1 MRVFAVCPCRTEL
14 ELEYATAAGK
24 TGQETKRNLNPPSSR
39 QPRSRTRES
48 ERQRAR
54 ARNAPQIQP
63 PFGPPFRAA
72 APAYRKVENPKLR
85 SEISPPPP
93 PRLSLPLYPLSS
105 LSPHPPRRLVPD
117 PDMAS
122 DSDVDEDELLQ
133 MALQEQAARD
143 LSHQRP
149 AGAGKPVVNL
159 VRPPANSSRGGG
171 GGGRGGGG
179 PAKARQPSRGGG
191 DDDDDSEVEMLSISS
206 GDEDGAPSSRDRGPP
221 PPRGGGRAGARRAA
235 SRDDGDFDDDEPR
248 SWKRVD
254 EAELA
259 RRVREMREGGAAPT
273 VDQKAAAAATRKALT
288 NVQTLPRG
296 VEVLDP
302 LGLGVIDNK
311 SLRLIT
317 DASVSSPVSREKAQG
332 LDPSMREKV
341 IYSSP
346 NFDPKVF
353 LSWVHKDTSAADLES
368 GALTLKTDLK
378 GRTQQKKQLVKENFD
393 CFVSCKTTIDDIESK
408 LRQIEEDPE
417 GAGTAHL
424 YSVTQ
429 KISGAQAEKI
439 RSVQGMLQRF
449 RTLFNLPSAIR
460 GNIRKGEYDLAVRE
474 YQKAKSIVL
483 PSHVGIL
490 KRVLEE
496 VEKVMQEF
504 RGMLYKS
511 MEDPHLDLAELEN
524 IVRLLLELEPETDPV
539 WHYLNIQNSRI
550 HGLFEKCTL
559 DHEARMEVLQN
570 KIREKILS
578 DAKWRQLQQDS
589 NKSLEV
595 DSATGDSFQDDQL
608 STNIMADEADSLR
621 AAYIRRLTAVL
632 IQHVPAFWRLALSV
646 FSGKFAKAA
655 AGNVL
660 SDSDMNTKQSVNK
673 TDDKGGEAKYT
684 NHTLDEV
691 ASMVRATVSAFD
703 TKVQN
708 TFRDFEECNILRPF
722 MGDTIKEIAKA
733 CLTLE
738 GKDSSPTAV
747 KMLRALHYEITKLYI
762 LRLCSWMRATT
773 KEISKYETWFTLT
786 TLERNKSL
794 YAISSMPL
802 EFRDIIVSAMD
813 RIDFMVLNLRS
824 ETAKSYDISQHL
836 HEIHESVRLAFLNSF
851 LDFAGYLERFGGE
864 LAQNRSNKEN
874 NHTQNGYVNGTNS
887 ETSAGMDGDLYKKL
901 LVVLSNIGYCK
912 AELSDELYTKYRHI
926 WSPVRDNDERSADMR
941 DLMTSF
947 SALEEKVLEQYTFA
961 KSNLIRNAARNYLLD
976 YGIHW
981 GAAPA
986 VKGIRD
992 AALDLLHI
1000 LVAVHAEVYSG
1011 ARPLL
1016 EKAMTILVEGLIDI
1030 FLSIF
1035 HENKTK
1041 ELRML
1046 DANGFCQLMLEL
1058 EYFETILRTYLSTEA
1073 EQALRSLQE
1082 NLLEKAC
1089 ESVTE
1094 ALENPGHHR
1103 RPTRGSEDAASDDR
1117 QSVSPDD
1124 LLALAQQCS
1133 SDLLQGELEKTRLNI
1148 ACFMEST
1155 LQSTPAPAGSKPA
1168 AYQSYK
1174 APATHQPVQVSSPSF
1189 RRQQTSTNSPAA
1201 SRRRR

>member
-1 MRVFAVCPCRTEL
+1 
-14 ELEYATAAGK
+14 
-24 TGQETKRNLNPPSSR
+24 
-39 QPRSRTRES
+39 
-48 ERQRAR
+48 
-54 ARNAPQIQP
+54 
-63 PFGPPFRAA
+63 
-72 APAYRKVENPKLR
+72 
-85 SEISPPPP
+85 
-93 PRLSLPLYPLSS
+93 
-105 LSPHPPRRLVPD
+105 
-117 PDMAS
+117 MAS

-149 AGAGKPVVNL
+149 PAANKPVVNL
-159 VRPPANSSRGGG
+159 VRPPAPNARGGNARA
-171 GGGRGGGG
+171 GRAA
-179 PAKARQPSRGGG
+179 AKARQPSRGG
-191 DDDDDSEVEMLSISS
+191 DEDDDSEVELLSISS
-206 GDEDGAPSSRDRGPP
+206 GDEDDNPRARGPP
-221 PPRGGGRAGARRAA
+221 PPRGGGGGRAGARRAA
-235 SRDDGDFDDDEPR
+235 SRDDGDFDDEEPR

-259 RRVREMREGGAAPT
+259 RRVREMREAKVAPNIQEL
-273 VDQKAAAAATRKALT
+273 DQKAAAAAAAARKVLT
-288 NVQTLPRG
+288 TVQTLPKG

-302 LGLGVIDNK
+302 LGLGVMDNK

-317 DASVSSPVSREKAQG
+317 DASVSSPISREKSQG
-332 LDPSMREKV
+332 LDPSMRDKV

-346 NFDPKVF
+346 NFDSKVF
-353 LSWVHKDTSAADLES
+353 LSWVHKDTSAADLEA

-429 KISGAQAEKI
+429 NISGVANRAFEPLFERQAQAEKI

-511 MEDPHLDLAELEN
+511 MEDPHLDLVELEN

-550 HGLFEKCTL
+550 HGLFDKCTQ
-559 DHEARMEVLQN
+559 DHESRMEVLQN
-570 KIREKILS
+570 KIREKVLS
-578 DAKWRQLQQDS
+578 DSKWRQLQQDS

-595 DSATGDSFQDDQL
+595 DSAIGDSPRADQL
-608 STNIMADEADSLR
+608 STNFMVEEADSLR
-621 AAYIRRLTAVL
+621 ATYIRRLTSVL

-655 AGNVL
+655 SGNVV
-660 SDSDMNTKQSVNK
+660 SDSDMNAKPAANK
-673 TDDKGGEAKYT
+673 NDDKGGEVKYT

-691 ASMVRATVSAFD
+691 ASMVRATISAFD
-703 TKVQN
+703 TKVQS
-708 TFRDFEECNILRPF
+708 TFRDFEECNILCPY
-722 MGDTIKEIAKA
+722 MSDTIKEIAKA
-733 CLTLE
+733 CQTLE

-747 KMLRALHYEITKLYI
+747 KMLRTLHFEMTKLYI

-773 KEISKYETWFTLT
+773 KVISKDETWVTLS
-786 TLERNKSL
+786 TLERNKSP
-794 YAISSMPL
+794 YAISCMPL
-802 EFRDIIVSAMD
+802 EFRDITISAMD
-813 RIDFMVLNLRS
+813 RIDTMILNLMS
-824 ETAKSYDISQHL
+824 ETAKSYDISQPL
-836 HEIHESVRLAFLNSF
+836 QEINESVRLAFLNSF

-864 LAQNRSNKEN
+864 LTENRPNKEN
-874 NHTQNGYVNGTNS
+874 NYVQNGYINGTR
-887 ETSAGMDGDLYKKL
+887 ETSANTDGDLHKKL

-912 AELSDELYTKYRHI
+912 AELSEELYTKYRHI
-926 WSPVRDNDERSADMR
+926 WSPVRNNDERSSDMR

-947 SALEEKVLEQYTFA
+947 SALEEKVLDQYTFA
-961 KSNLIRNAARNYLLD
+961 KSNLIRSAAQSYLLD
-976 YGIHW
+976 SGIYW
-981 GAAPA
+981 GAAPM

-992 AALDLLHI
+992 ATLDLLHI

-1016 EKAMTILVEGLIDI
+1016 EKTMKILVEGLVDI
-1030 FLSIF
+1030 FLSVF

-1041 ELRML
+1041 DIRLL

-1058 EYFETILRTYLSTEA
+1058 EYFESVLQTYFSPEA
-1073 EQALRSLQE
+1073 QQAMKSLQE

-1089 ESVTE
+1089 ESVAE
-1094 ALENPGHHR
+1094 AMENPGHQR

-1117 QSVSPDD
+1117 QPSVSPDD
-1124 LLALAQQCS
+1124 LLVLAQQYS
-1133 SDLLQGELEKTRLNI
+1133 SDLLQGELERTRLNI

-1155 LQSTPAPAGSKPA
+1155 LQSTAAPAGSKPA
-1168 AYQSYK
+1168 AYSSYQ
-1174 APATHQPVQVSSPSF
+1174 AQVPQHAPVQTSSPSF
-1189 RRQQTSTNSPAA
+1189 RRQQTGTSSPVV

>member
-1 MRVFAVCPCRTEL
+1 
-14 ELEYATAAGK
+14 
-24 TGQETKRNLNPPSSR
+24 
-39 QPRSRTRES
+39 
-48 ERQRAR
+48 
-54 ARNAPQIQP
+54 
-63 PFGPPFRAA
+63 
-72 APAYRKVENPKLR
+72 
-85 SEISPPPP
+85 
-93 PRLSLPLYPLSS
+93 
-105 LSPHPPRRLVPD
+105 
-117 PDMAS
+117 MAS

-133 MALQEQAARD
+133 RALQEQAARD

-159 VRPPANSSRGGG
+159 VRPPAPASRGAGANG
-171 GGGRGGGG
+171 RAGGGRG

-191 DDDDDSEVEMLSISS
+191 GDDDDDDSEVEMLSISS
-206 GDEDGAPSSRDRGPP
+206 GDEDVAPSRERGPP
-221 PPRGGGRAGARRAA
+221 PPRGGGRPGARRAA

-259 RRVREMREGGAAPT
+259 RRVRELREARAAPT
-273 VDQKAAAAATRKALT
+273 VDQKDAATAAQKALT
-288 NVQTLPRG
+288 SIQTLPRG

-302 LGLGVIDNK
+302 LGLGVMDNK

-332 LDPSMREKV
+332 LDPNMREKV

-429 KISGAQAEKI
+429 RISGVANRAFEPLFERQAQAEKI

-550 HGLFEKCTL
+550 HGLFEKCTI

-570 KIREKILS
+570 KIREKMLS
-578 DAKWRQLQQDS
+578 DSKWRQLQQDS

-608 STNIMADEADSLR
+608 SANIMADEADNLR

-703 TKVQN
+703 TKVQC

-733 CLTLE
+733 CHTLE

-747 KMLRALHYEITKLYI
+747 KMLRTLHFEMTKLYI

-802 EFRDIIVSAMD
+802 EFRDITISAMD
-813 RIDFMVLNLRS
+813 RIDFMILNLRN
-824 ETAKSYDISQHL
+824 ETAKSYDISQQL
-836 HEIHESVRLAFLNSF
+836 LEIQESVRLAFLNSF
-851 LDFAGYLERFGGE
+851 LDFASYLERFGGE
-864 LAQNRSNKEN
+864 LAQGRSNKEN
-874 NHTQNGYVNGTNS
+874 NHTQNGYANGIDR
-887 ETSAGMDGDLYKKL
+887 ETYASMDGDLYKKL

-926 WSPVRDNDERSADMR
+926 WSLVRDNDERSADMR

-947 SALEEKVLEQYTFA
+947 SAIEEKVLEQYTFA
-961 KSNLIRNAARNYLLD
+961 KSNLIRNAATNYLLD
-976 YGIHW
+976 SGIHW
-981 GAAPA
+981 GAAPV

-1016 EKAMTILVEGLIDI
+1016 EKAMKILVEGLIDI

-1035 HENKTK
+1035 HENKIK
-1041 ELRML
+1041 GLRLL

-1089 ESVTE
+1089 ESVAE

-1117 QSVSPDD
+1117 QSISPDD

-1168 AYQSYK
+1168 AYHSYQ
-1174 APATHQPVQVSSPSF
+1174 APAAHQPVQVSSPSF
-1189 RRQQTSTNSPAA
+1189 RRQQTSTNSPVI

>member
-1 MRVFAVCPCRTEL
+1 
-14 ELEYATAAGK
+14 
-24 TGQETKRNLNPPSSR
+24 
-39 QPRSRTRES
+39 
-48 ERQRAR
+48 
-54 ARNAPQIQP
+54 
-63 PFGPPFRAA
+63 
-72 APAYRKVENPKLR
+72 
-85 SEISPPPP
+85 
-93 PRLSLPLYPLSS
+93 
-105 LSPHPPRRLVPD
+105 
-117 PDMAS
+117 
-122 DSDVDEDELLQ
+122 

-149 AGAGKPVVNL
+149 GAANKPVVNL
-159 VRPPANSSRGGG
+159 VRPPARGANARGGG
-171 GGGRGGGG
+171 A
-179 PAKARQPSRGGG
+179 AKARQPSRGG
-191 DDDDDSEVEMLSISS
+191 DEDEDSEVELLSISS
-206 GDEDGAPSSRDRGPP
+206 GDEDGAPARERGPP

-235 SRDDGDFDDDEPR
+235 SRDDGDLDDAEPR

-259 RRVREMREGGAAPT
+259 RRVREMREARAAPSAQAI
-273 VDQKAAAAATRKALT
+273 DQTAAAARKALT
-288 NVQTLPRG
+288 SVQTLPKG

-302 LGLGVIDNK
+302 LGLGIMDNK

-317 DASVSSPVSREKAQG
+317 DSSVSSPISREKSQG
-332 LDPSMREKV
+332 LDPSMRDKV
-341 IYSSP
+341 VYSSP

-417 GAGTAHL
+417 GAGTVHL
-424 YSVTQ
+424 YSVTT
-429 KISGAQAEKI
+429 KISGVANRAFEPLFERQAQAEKI

-504 RGMLYKS
+504 RGKLYKT

-539 WHYLNIQNSRI
+539 WHYLNIQNGRI
-550 HGLFEKCTL
+550 HGLFEKCSL
-559 DHEARMEVLQN
+559 DHEARMEILQN
-570 KIREKILS
+570 KIREKVLS
-578 DAKWRQLQQDS
+578 DSKWRQLQQDS

-595 DSATGDSFQDDQL
+595 DSGDSFQDDQL
-608 STNIMADEADSLR
+608 SSNFMAEEADSLR
-621 AAYIRRLTAVL
+621 ATYIRRLNVVL
-632 IQHVPAFWRLALSV
+632 MQHVPAFWRLALSV

-660 SDSDMNTKQSVNK
+660 ADADMNAKSGTNK
-673 TDDKGGEAKYT
+673 TDDKSAEAKYT
-684 NHTLDEV
+684 NHSLDEV
-691 ASMVRATVSAFD
+691 ASMVCATVSAFD

-708 TFRDFEECNILRPF
+708 TFRDFAECNILRPY
-722 MGDTIKEIAKA
+722 MGDAIKEIAKA
-733 CLTLE
+733 CQTLE
-738 GKDSSPTAV
+738 GKDSSPSAV
-747 KMLRALHYEITKLYI
+747 QMLHALHFEMTKLYI

-773 KEISKYETWFTLT
+773 KEVSKCETWVTLS

-794 YAISSMPL
+794 YAISCLPF
-802 EFRDIIVSAMD
+802 EFRGITISAMD
-813 RIDFMVLNLRS
+813 RIESMIFNLRS
-824 ETAKSYDISQHL
+824 ETAKSFDISQQL
-836 HEIHESVRLAFLNSF
+836 QEINESVRLAFLTSF
-851 LDFAGYLERFGGE
+851 RDFAGYLGTFGGE
-864 LAQNRSNKEN
+864 LAQSRSNKEN
-874 NHTQNGYVNGTNS
+874 NHVQNGYINGTDK
-887 ETSAGMDGDLYKKL
+887 ETSSMDGDLHKKL

-912 AELSDELYTKYRHI
+912 AELSDELYNKYRHI
-926 WSPVRDNDERSADMR
+926 WSPIRDNDERSADMR
-941 DLMTSF
+941 ELMMSF
-947 SALEEKVLEQYTFA
+947 SRLEDQVLEQYTCA
-961 KSNLIRNAARNYLLD
+961 KSNLIRSAAQSYLLD
-976 YGIHW
+976 SGINW
-981 GAAPA
+981 GAAPV

-992 AALDLLHI
+992 ATLDLLHI

-1016 EKAMTILVEGLIDI
+1016 EKTMNILVEGLIDI
-1030 FLSIF
+1030 FLSLF
-1035 HENKTK
+1035 YEHKAK
-1041 ELRML
+1041 DLRLL

-1058 EYFETILRTYLSTEA
+1058 EYFETVLNTYFSTEA
-1073 EQALRSLQE
+1073 QQALKSLQE
-1082 NLLEKAC
+1082 SLLEKAC
-1089 ESVTE
+1089 ESVAE
-1094 ALENPGHHR
+1094 ALENPGHQR
-1103 RPTRGSEDAASDDR
+1103 RPTRGSEDAASDDK
-1117 QSVSPDD
+1117 QVPSVSPDD
-1124 LLALAQQCS
+1124 LLVLAQQCG

-1155 LQSTPAPAGSKPA
+1155 LQSTSAPAGSKPS
-1168 AYQSYK
+1168 AYSSYQ
-1174 APATHQPVQVSSPSF
+1174 APAPHHPVQVSSPSF
-1189 RRQQTSTNSPAA
+1189 RRQQTSTNSPIV

>member
-1 MRVFAVCPCRTEL
+1 
-14 ELEYATAAGK
+14 
-24 TGQETKRNLNPPSSR
+24 
-39 QPRSRTRES
+39 
-48 ERQRAR
+48 
-54 ARNAPQIQP
+54 
-63 PFGPPFRAA
+63 
-72 APAYRKVENPKLR
+72 
-85 SEISPPPP
+85 
-93 PRLSLPLYPLSS
+93 
-105 LSPHPPRRLVPD
+105 
-117 PDMAS
+117 MAS

-149 AGAGKPVVNL
+149 PAANKPVVNL
-159 VRPPANSSRGGG
+159 VRPPVPNARNGRAGGAA
-171 GGGRGGGG
+171 
-179 PAKARQPSRGGG
+179 AKARQPSRGG
-191 DDDDDSEVEMLSISS
+191 DEDEDSEVELLSISS
-206 GDEDGAPSSRDRGPP
+206 GDEDDNPRARGPP
-221 PPRGGGRAGARRAA
+221 PPRGGAGGGRAGARRAA

-259 RRVREMREGGAAPT
+259 RKVREMREAKVAPSIQAL
-273 VDQKAAAAATRKALT
+273 DQKAAAAAAAAARKALT
-288 NVQTLPRG
+288 SVQTLPKG

-302 LGLGVIDNK
+302 LGLGVMDNK

-317 DASVSSPVSREKAQG
+317 DASVSSPVSREKSLG
-332 LDPSMREKV
+332 LEPNMRDKV

-346 NFDPKVF
+346 SFDPKVF
-353 LSWVHKDTSAADLES
+353 LSWVHKDTSAADLEA

-429 KISGAQAEKI
+429 KISGVANRAFEPLFERQAQAEKI

-550 HGLFEKCTL
+550 HGLFEKCTQ
-559 DHEARMEVLQN
+559 DHEARMEILQN
-570 KIREKILS
+570 KIREKMLS
-578 DAKWRQLQQDS
+578 DSKWRQLQQDS
-589 NKSLEV
+589 NKSLKV
-595 DSATGDSFQDDQL
+595 DSTIGDSPQADQL
-608 STNIMADEADSLR
+608 STNFMAEEADGLR
-621 AAYIRRLTAVL
+621 ASYIRMLTSVL

-655 AGNVL
+655 SGTVV
-660 SDSDMNTKQSVNK
+660 SDADMNAKPGANK
-673 TDDKGGEAKYT
+673 SDEKGGEAKYT
-684 NHTLDEV
+684 NHTHDEV

-708 TFRDFEECNILRPF
+708 TFRDFEECNILCPY
-722 MGDTIKEIAKA
+722 MSDTIKEIAKA
-733 CLTLE
+733 CQTLE

-747 KMLRALHYEITKLYI
+747 KMLRALHFEMTKLYI

-773 KEISKYETWFTLT
+773 KEISRDETWVTLS
-786 TLERNKSL
+786 TLERNKSP
-794 YAISSMPL
+794 YAISCMPL
-802 EFRDIIVSAMD
+802 EFRDITISAMD
-813 RIDFMVLNLRS
+813 RIDTMILNLMS
-824 ETAKSYDISQHL
+824 ETAKSYDISQPL
-836 HEIHESVRLAFLNSF
+836 QEINESVRLAFLNSF

-874 NHTQNGYVNGTNS
+874 NYVQNGYINGTR
-887 ETSAGMDGDLYKKL
+887 ETSTTIDGDLHKKL

-912 AELSDELYTKYRHI
+912 AELSDELYTRYRHI
-926 WSPVRDNDERSADMR
+926 WSPVRNNDERSSDMR

-947 SALEEKVLEQYTFA
+947 SALEEKVLDQYTFA
-961 KSNLIRNAARNYLLD
+961 K
-976 YGIHW
+976 
-981 GAAPA
+981 
-986 VKGIRD
+986 GIRD
-992 AALDLLHI
+992 ATLDLLHI

-1016 EKAMTILVEGLIDI
+1016 EKTMKILVEGLVDI
-1030 FLSIF
+1030 FLSVF
-1035 HENKTK
+1035 HENKTTDIR
-1041 ELRML
+1041 LL

-1058 EYFETILRTYLSTEA
+1058 EYFETVLQTYFSPEA
-1073 EQALRSLQE
+1073 QQALKSFQE

-1089 ESVTE
+1089 ESVAE
-1094 ALENPGHHR
+1094 ALENPGHQR
-1103 RPTRGSEDAASDDR
+1103 RPTRGSEDAASDG
-1117 QSVSPDD
+1117 QASVSPDD
-1124 LLALAQQCS
+1124 LLNHVYSQKKNSALQAIAQQYS
-1133 SDLLQGELEKTRLNI
+1133 NDLLPAELERTRLNI
-1148 ACFMEST
+1148 ACFMQST
-1155 LQSTPAPAGSKPA
+1155 LQSTSVPAGSRPA
-1168 AYQSYK
+1168 AYSSYQ
-1174 APATHQPVQVSSPSF
+1174 APAPQHAPVQTSSTSF
-1189 RRQQTSTNSPAA
+1189 RRQQTGSSSPVV

>member
-1 MRVFAVCPCRTEL
+1 
-14 ELEYATAAGK
+14 
-24 TGQETKRNLNPPSSR
+24 
-39 QPRSRTRES
+39 
-48 ERQRAR
+48 
-54 ARNAPQIQP
+54 
-63 PFGPPFRAA
+63 
-72 APAYRKVENPKLR
+72 
-85 SEISPPPP
+85 
-93 PRLSLPLYPLSS
+93 
-105 LSPHPPRRLVPD
+105 
-117 PDMAS
+117 MAS

-133 MALQEQAARD
+133 IALQEQAARD

-149 AGAGKPVVNL
+149 PAANKPVVNL
-159 VRPPANSSRGGG
+159 VRPPAPNARGGNARAG
-171 GGGRGGGG
+171 GAA
-179 PAKARQPSRGGG
+179 AKARQPSRGG
-191 DDDDDSEVEMLSISS
+191 DEDDDSEVELLSISS
-206 GDEDGAPSSRDRGPP
+206 GDEDDNPRARGPP
-221 PPRGGGRAGARRAA
+221 PPRGGGGGRAGARRAA
-235 SRDDGDFDDDEPR
+235 SRDDGDFDDEEPR

-259 RRVREMREGGAAPT
+259 RRVREMREAKVAPNIQEL
-273 VDQKAAAAATRKALT
+273 DQKAAAAAAAAARKALT
-288 NVQTLPRG
+288 SVQTLPKG

-317 DASVSSPVSREKAQG
+317 DASVSSPISREKSQG
-332 LDPSMREKV
+332 LDPNMRDKV

-353 LSWVHKDTSAADLES
+353 LSWVHKDTSAADLEA

-429 KISGAQAEKI
+429 KISGVANRAFEPLFERQAQAEKI

-511 MEDPHLDLAELEN
+511 MEDPHLDLAEIEN

-550 HGLFEKCTL
+550 HGLFEKCTQ
-559 DHEARMEVLQN
+559 DHDSRMEVLQN
-570 KIREKILS
+570 KIREKVLS
-578 DAKWRQLQQDS
+578 DSKWRQLQQDS

-595 DSATGDSFQDDQL
+595 DSTIGDSPRIDQL
-608 STNIMADEADSLR
+608 STNFMAEEADSLR
-621 AAYIRRLTAVL
+621 ATYIRRLTSVL

-655 AGNVL
+655 SGNVV
-660 SDSDMNTKQSVNK
+660 SDFDVNAK
-673 TDDKGGEAKYT
+673 PTANKNDEKGGEVKYT

-691 ASMVRATVSAFD
+691 GSMVQATISAFD
-703 TKVQN
+703 TKVQS
-708 TFRDFEECNILRPF
+708 TFRDFEECNILCPY
-722 MGDTIKEIAKA
+722 MSDTIKEIAKA
-733 CLTLE
+733 CQTLE

-747 KMLRALHYEITKLYI
+747 KMLRTLHFEMTKLYI

-773 KEISKYETWFTLT
+773 KEISKDETWVTLS
-786 TLERNKSL
+786 TLERNKSQ
-794 YAISSMPL
+794 YAISCLPL
-802 EFRDIIVSAMD
+802 EFRDITVSAMD
-813 RIDFMVLNLRS
+813 RID
-824 ETAKSYDISQHL
+824 T
-836 HEIHESVRLAFLNSF
+836 
-851 LDFAGYLERFGGE
+851 
-864 LAQNRSNKEN
+864 N
-874 NHTQNGYVNGTNS
+874 N
-887 ETSAGMDGDLYKKL
+887 E
-901 LVVLSNIGYCK
+901 
-912 AELSDELYTKYRHI
+912 
-926 WSPVRDNDERSADMR
+926 ERSSDMR
-941 DLMTSF
+941 DLRTSF
-947 SALEEKVLEQYTFA
+947 SALEEKVLDQYTFA
-961 KSNLIRNAARNYLLD
+961 KSNLIRSAAQSYLLD
-976 YGIHW
+976 SGIYW
-981 GAAPA
+981 GAAPM

-992 AALDLLHI
+992 ATLDLLHI

-1016 EKAMTILVEGLIDI
+1016 EKTMKILVEGLVDI
-1030 FLSIF
+1030 FLSVF

-1041 ELRML
+1041 DIRLL

-1058 EYFETILRTYLSTEA
+1058 EYFETVLHTYFSPEA
-1073 EQALRSLQE
+1073 QQAMKSLQE

-1089 ESVTE
+1089 ESVAE
-1094 ALENPGHHR
+1094 AMENPGHQR
-1103 RPTRGSEDAASDDR
+1103 RPTRGSEDTASDDR
-1117 QSVSPDD
+1117 QPSVSPDD
-1124 LLALAQQCS
+1124 LLVIAQQCS
-1133 SDLLQGELEKTRLNI
+1133 SDLLQGELERTRLNI

-1155 LQSTPAPAGSKPA
+1155 LQPTAAPAGPKPA
-1168 AYQSYK
+1168 AHSSYQ
-1174 APATHQPVQVSSPSF
+1174 AQHAPVQTSSPSF
-1189 RRQQTSTNSPAA
+1189 RRQQTGTSSPVV

>member
-1 MRVFAVCPCRTEL
+1 
-14 ELEYATAAGK
+14 
-24 TGQETKRNLNPPSSR
+24 
-39 QPRSRTRES
+39 
-48 ERQRAR
+48 
-54 ARNAPQIQP
+54 
-63 PFGPPFRAA
+63 
-72 APAYRKVENPKLR
+72 
-85 SEISPPPP
+85 
-93 PRLSLPLYPLSS
+93 
-105 LSPHPPRRLVPD
+105 
-117 PDMAS
+117 MAS

-149 AGAGKPVVNL
+149 AGAGKPV
-159 VRPPANSSRGGG
+159 
-171 GGGRGGGG
+171 
-179 PAKARQPSRGGG
+179 
-191 DDDDDSEVEMLSISS
+191 
-206 GDEDGAPSSRDRGPP
+206 
-221 PPRGGGRAGARRAA
+221 
-235 SRDDGDFDDDEPR
+235 
-248 SWKRVD
+248 
-254 EAELA
+254 LA
-259 RRVREMREGGAAPT
+259 RRVREMREARAAPT
-273 VDQKAAAAATRKALT
+273 VDQKAAAAAARKALT

-302 LGLGVIDNK
+302 LGLGVMDNK

-429 KISGAQAEKI
+429 KISGVANRAFEPLFERQAQAEKI

-511 MEDPHLDLAELEN
+511 MEDPHLDLAE
-524 IVRLLLELEPETDPV
+524 
-539 WHYLNIQNSRI
+539 NSRI

-570 KIREKILS
+570 KIREKMLS

-595 DSATGDSFQDDQL
+595 DSAIGDSFQDDQL
-608 STNIMADEADSLR
+608 SANIMADEADSLR

-655 AGNVL
+655 AGTVL

-747 KMLRALHYEITKLYI
+747 KMLRTLHYEMTKLYI

-802 EFRDIIVSAMD
+802 EFRDIIISAMD
-813 RIDFMVLNLRS
+813 RIDYMILNLRS
-824 ETAKSYDISQHL
+824 ETAKSYDISQQL
-836 HEIHESVRLAFLNSF
+836 QEIHESVRLAFLNSF
-851 LDFAGYLERFGGE
+851 MDFAGYLERFGGE

-981 GAAPA
+981 GAVPA
-986 VKGIRD
+986 VK
-992 AALDLLHI
+992 
-1000 LVAVHAEVYSG
+1000 VYSG

-1058 EYFETILRTYLSTEA
+1058 EYFETILRRYLSTEA

-1089 ESVTE
+1089 ESVAE

-1133 SDLLQGELEKTRLNI
+1133 SDLLQGELERTRLNI

-1189 RRQQTSTNSPAA
+1189 RRQQTSTNSPVA

>member
-1 MRVFAVCPCRTEL
+1 
-14 ELEYATAAGK
+14 
-24 TGQETKRNLNPPSSR
+24 
-39 QPRSRTRES
+39 
-48 ERQRAR
+48 
-54 ARNAPQIQP
+54 
-63 PFGPPFRAA
+63 
-72 APAYRKVENPKLR
+72 
-85 SEISPPPP
+85 
-93 PRLSLPLYPLSS
+93 
-105 LSPHPPRRLVPD
+105 
-117 PDMAS
+117 MAS

-149 AGAGKPVVNL
+149 PAANKPVVNL
-159 VRPPANSSRGGG
+159 VRPPAPNARGGG
-171 GGGRGGGG
+171 NARAGGAA
-179 PAKARQPSRGGG
+179 AKARQPSRGG
-191 DDDDDSEVEMLSISS
+191 DEDDDSEVELLSISS
-206 GDEDGAPSSRDRGPP
+206 GDEDDNPRARGPP
-221 PPRGGGRAGARRAA
+221 PPRGGGGGGGRSGARRTAL
-235 SRDDGDFDDDEPR
+235 RDDGDFDDEEPR

-259 RRVREMREGGAAPT
+259 RRVREMREAKVAPNIQEL
-273 VDQKAAAAATRKALT
+273 DQKAAAAAAAARKALT
-288 NVQTLPRG
+288 TVQTLPKG

-302 LGLGVIDNK
+302 LGLGVMDNK

-317 DASVSSPVSREKAQG
+317 DASVSSPISREKSQG
-332 LDPSMREKV
+332 LDPSMRDKV

-353 LSWVHKDTSAADLES
+353 LSWVHKDTSAADLEA

-429 KISGAQAEKI
+429 KISGVANRAFEPLFERQAQAEKI

-550 HGLFEKCTL
+550 HGLFEKCTQ
-559 DHEARMEVLQN
+559 DHESRMEVLQN
-570 KIREKILS
+570 KIHEKVLS
-578 DAKWRQLQQDS
+578 DSKWRQLQQDS

-595 DSATGDSFQDDQL
+595 DSAIGDSPRADQL
-608 STNIMADEADSLR
+608 STNFMAEEADSLR
-621 AAYIRRLTAVL
+621 ATYIRRLTSVL

-655 AGNVL
+655 SGNVV
-660 SDSDMNTKQSVNK
+660 SDSDMNAKPAANK
-673 TDDKGGEAKYT
+673 NDDKGEVKYT

-691 ASMVRATVSAFD
+691 ASMVRATISAFD
-703 TKVQN
+703 TKVQS
-708 TFRDFEECNILRPF
+708 TFRDFEECNILCPY
-722 MGDTIKEIAKA
+722 MSDTIKEIAKA
-733 CLTLE
+733 CQTLE

-747 KMLRALHYEITKLYI
+747 KMLRTLHFEMTKLYI

-773 KEISKYETWFTLT
+773 KEISKDETWVTLS
-786 TLERNKSL
+786 TLERNKSP
-794 YAISSMPL
+794 YAISCMPL
-802 EFRDIIVSAMD
+802 EFRDITISAMD
-813 RIDFMVLNLRS
+813 RIDTMILNLMS
-824 ETAKSYDISQHL
+824 ETAKSFDISQPL
-836 HEIHESVRLAFLNSF
+836 QEINESVRLAFLNSF

-864 LAQNRSNKEN
+864 LTENRPNKEN
-874 NHTQNGYVNGTNS
+874 NYVQNGYINGTR
-887 ETSAGMDGDLYKKL
+887 ETSANTDGDLHKKL

-912 AELSDELYTKYRHI
+912 AELSEELYTKYRHI
-926 WSPVRDNDERSADMR
+926 WSPARNNDERSSDMR

-947 SALEEKVLEQYTFA
+947 SALEEKVLDQYTFA
-961 KSNLIRNAARNYLLD
+961 KSNLIRSAAQSYLLD
-976 YGIHW
+976 SGIYW
-981 GAAPA
+981 GAAPM

-992 AALDLLHI
+992 ATLDLLHI

-1016 EKAMTILVEGLIDI
+1016 EKTMKILVEGLVDI
-1030 FLSIF
+1030 FLSVF

-1041 ELRML
+1041 DIRML

-1058 EYFETILRTYLSTEA
+1058 EYFETVLQTYFSPEA
-1073 EQALRSLQE
+1073 QQAMKSLQE

-1089 ESVTE
+1089 ESVAE
-1094 ALENPGHHR
+1094 AMENPGHQR

-1117 QSVSPDD
+1117 QPSVSPDD
-1124 LLALAQQCS
+1124 LLVLAQQYS
-1133 SDLLQGELEKTRLNI
+1133 SDLLQGELERTRLNI

-1155 LQSTPAPAGSKPA
+1155 LQSTAAPAGSKPA
-1168 AYQSYK
+1168 AYSSYQ
-1174 APATHQPVQVSSPSF
+1174 AQVPQHAPVQTSSPSF
-1189 RRQQTSTNSPAA
+1189 RRQQTGTSSPVV

>member
-1 MRVFAVCPCRTEL
+1 M
-14 ELEYATAAGK
+14 
-24 TGQETKRNLNPPSSR
+24 
-39 QPRSRTRES
+39 
-48 ERQRAR
+48 
-54 ARNAPQIQP
+54 
-63 PFGPPFRAA
+63 
-72 APAYRKVENPKLR
+72 
-85 SEISPPPP
+85 
-93 PRLSLPLYPLSS
+93 
-105 LSPHPPRRLVPD
+105 
-117 PDMAS
+117 S

-149 AGAGKPVVNL
+149 GAANKPVVNL
-159 VRPPANSSRGGG
+159 VRPPAPSSRGANA
-171 GGGRGGGG
+171 RGGAA
-179 PAKARQPSRGGG
+179 AKARQPSRGG
-191 DDDDDSEVEMLSISS
+191 DEDEDSEVEMLSISS
-206 GDEDGAPSSRDRGPP
+206 GDEDGAPARDRGPL

-235 SRDDGDFDDDEPR
+235 SRDDGDLDDAEPR

-259 RRVREMREGGAAPT
+259 RRVREMREARAAPS
-273 VDQKAAAAATRKALT
+273 VQAIEQKAVAAQKALT
-288 NVQTLPRG
+288 SVQTLPRG

-302 LGLGVIDNK
+302 LGLGIMDNK

-317 DASVSSPVSREKAQG
+317 DASVSSPVSREKSQG
-332 LDPSMREKV
+332 LDPSMRDKV

-408 LRQIEEDPE
+408 LRQIEDDPE
-417 GAGTAHL
+417 GAGTTHL

-429 KISGAQAEKI
+429 KISGVANRAFQPLFERQAQAEKI

-460 GNIRKGEYDLAVRE
+460 SNIKKGEYDLAVRE

-496 VEKVMQEF
+496 VENVMHDF

-539 WHYLNIQNSRI
+539 WHYLNIQNGRI
-550 HGLFEKCTL
+550 LGLFEKCTL

-570 KIREKILS
+570 KIREKMLS
-578 DAKWRQLQQDS
+578 HSKWRQLQQES

-595 DSATGDSFQDDQL
+595 DSGIGDSFQDDQL
-608 STNIMADEADSLR
+608 SSNFMAEEADSLR
-621 AAYIRRLTAVL
+621 ASYIRRLTAVL

-660 SDSDMNTKQSVNK
+660 ADSDMNTKSGANR
-673 TDDKGGEAKYT
+673 TDDKGVEAKYT
-684 NHTLDEV
+684 NHSIDEV
-691 ASMVRATVSAFD
+691 ASMVHATVSAFD

-708 TFRDFEECNILRPF
+708 NFRDFEECNILRPY

-733 CLTLE
+733 CQTLE

-747 KMLRALHYEITKLYI
+747 KMLHALHFEMTKLYI

-773 KEISKYETWFTLT
+773 KEVSKYETWITLS
-786 TLERNKSL
+786 TLERNKSP
-794 YAISSMPL
+794 YAISCLPL
-802 EFRDIIVSAMD
+802 EFREITISAMD
-813 RIDFMVLNLRS
+813 RIELMIFNLRNES
-824 ETAKSYDISQHL
+824 AKYDVSQQL
-836 HEIHESVRLAFLNSF
+836 QEIHESVRLAFLNSF
-851 LDFAGYLERFGGE
+851 RDFAGYLGKFGEE
-864 LAQNRSNKEN
+864 LAQSRSNKEN
-874 NHTQNGYVNGTNS
+874 NHVQNGYMNGTDR
-887 ETSAGMDGDLYKKL
+887 EASASVDGDLHKKL

-912 AELSDELYTKYRHI
+912 AELSDELYAKYRHI
-926 WSPVRDNDERSADMR
+926 WSPVRDNDERSADTR

-947 SALEEKVLEQYTFA
+947 SGLEDKVLDQYTFA
-961 KSNLIRNAARNYLLD
+961 KSNLIRNAAQNYLLD
-976 YGIHW
+976 SGMHW
-981 GAAPA
+981 GAAPV

-992 AALDLLHI
+992 ATLDLLHI

-1016 EKAMTILVEGLIDI
+1016 EKTMKILVEGLIDI
-1030 FLSIF
+1030 FLSLF
-1035 HENKTK
+1035 YENKAN

-1058 EYFETILRTYLSTEA
+1058 EYFETVLHTYFSTEA
-1073 EQALRSLQE
+1073 EQALKSLQE

-1089 ESVTE
+1089 ESVAE
-1094 ALENPGHHR
+1094 ALENPGHNR
-1103 RPTRGSEDAASDDR
+1103 RPTRGSEDAASDDK
-1117 QSVSPDD
+1117 QGSSVSPDD
-1124 LLALAQQCS
+1124 LLVLAQQCG
-1133 SDLLQGELEKTRLNI
+1133 SDLLQGELERTRLNI
-1148 ACFMEST
+1148 ACFMEPT
-1155 LQSTPAPAGSKPA
+1155 LQSASALAGSKPSSYSS
-1168 AYQSYK
+1168 YQ
-1174 APATHQPVQVSSPSF
+1174 APPPHHPPVQVSSPSF
-1189 RRQQTSTNSPAA
+1189 RRQQTSTNSPVV

>member
-1 MRVFAVCPCRTEL
+1 
-14 ELEYATAAGK
+14 
-24 TGQETKRNLNPPSSR
+24 
-39 QPRSRTRES
+39 
-48 ERQRAR
+48 
-54 ARNAPQIQP
+54 
-63 PFGPPFRAA
+63 
-72 APAYRKVENPKLR
+72 
-85 SEISPPPP
+85 
-93 PRLSLPLYPLSS
+93 
-105 LSPHPPRRLVPD
+105 
-117 PDMAS
+117 MAS

-159 VRPPANSSRGGG
+159 VRPPANSSRGGGG

-302 LGLGVIDNK
+302 LGLGVMDNK

-429 KISGAQAEKI
+429 KISGVANRAFEPLFERQAQAEKI

-483 PSHVGIL
+483 PSH
-490 KRVLEE
+490 
-496 VEKVMQEF
+496 
-504 RGMLYKS
+504 
-511 MEDPHLDLAELEN
+511 
-524 IVRLLLELEPETDPV
+524 
-539 WHYLNIQNSRI
+539 
-550 HGLFEKCTL
+550 
-559 DHEARMEVLQN
+559 
-570 KIREKILS
+570 
-578 DAKWRQLQQDS
+578 
-589 NKSLEV
+589 
-595 DSATGDSFQDDQL
+595 
-608 STNIMADEADSLR
+608 
-621 AAYIRRLTAVL
+621 
-632 IQHVPAFWRLALSV
+632 HVPAFWRLALSV

-874 NHTQNGYVNGTNS
+874 NHAQNGYVNGTNS

-1073 EQALRSLQE
+1073 EQALRSLQD

>member
-1 MRVFAVCPCRTEL
+1 
-14 ELEYATAAGK
+14 
-24 TGQETKRNLNPPSSR
+24 
-39 QPRSRTRES
+39 
-48 ERQRAR
+48 
-54 ARNAPQIQP
+54 
-63 PFGPPFRAA
+63 
-72 APAYRKVENPKLR
+72 
-85 SEISPPPP
+85 
-93 PRLSLPLYPLSS
+93 
-105 LSPHPPRRLVPD
+105 
-117 PDMAS
+117 MAS

-149 AGAGKPVVNL
+149 PAANKPVVNL
-159 VRPPANSSRGGG
+159 VRPHAPNSRGGG
-171 GGGRGGGG
+171 GGNARA
-179 PAKARQPSRGGG
+179 PAKARQPSRGG
-191 DDDDDSEVEMLSISS
+191 DEDDDSEVELLSISS
-206 GDEDGAPSSRDRGPP
+206 GDEDDNPRARGAP
-221 PPRGGGRAGARRAA
+221 PPRGGAGGGGGGRAGARRAA

-259 RRVREMREGGAAPT
+259 RKVREMREAKVAPSIQAL
-273 VDQKAAAAATRKALT
+273 DQKAAAAAAAAARKALT
-288 NVQTLPRG
+288 SVQTLPKG

-302 LGLGVIDNK
+302 LGLGVMDNK

-317 DASVSSPVSREKAQG
+317 DASISSPVSREKSQG

-353 LSWVHKDTSAADLES
+353 LSWVHKDTSAADLEA

-429 KISGAQAEKI
+429 KISGVANRAFEPLFERQAQAEKI

-550 HGLFEKCTL
+550 HGLFEKCTQ
-559 DHEARMEVLQN
+559 DHDARMEILQN
-570 KIREKILS
+570 KIREKVLS
-578 DAKWRQLQQDS
+578 DSKWRQLQQDS

-595 DSATGDSFQDDQL
+595 DSTIGDSPRADQL
-608 STNIMADEADSLR
+608 STNFMAEEADGLR
-621 AAYIRRLTAVL
+621 ASYIRRLTSVL

-655 AGNVL
+655 AGTVV
-660 SDSDMNTKQSVNK
+660 SDADMNAKLGANK
-673 TDDKGGEAKYT
+673 TDEKGGEAKYT
-684 NHTLDEV
+684 NHTIDEV
-691 ASMVRATVSAFD
+691 ASMVRATVYTFD

-708 TFRDFEECNILRPF
+708 TFRDFEECNILCPY
-722 MGDTIKEIAKA
+722 MSDTIKEIAKA
-733 CLTLE
+733 CQTLE

-747 KMLRALHYEITKLYI
+747 KMLRALHFEMTKLYI
-762 LRLCSWMRATT
+762 LRLCSWMRGTT
-773 KEISKYETWFTLT
+773 KEISKDETWVTLS
-786 TLERNKSL
+786 TLERNKSP
-794 YAISSMPL
+794 YAISCMPL
-802 EFRDIIVSAMD
+802 EFRDIIISAMD
-813 RIDFMVLNLRS
+813 RIDTMILNLMS
-824 ETAKSYDISQHL
+824 ETAKSYDISQPL
-836 HEIHESVRLAFLNSF
+836 QEINESVRLAFLNSF
-851 LDFAGYLERFGGE
+851 LDFAGYLEKFGGE

-874 NHTQNGYVNGTNS
+874 NYVQNGYINGTR
-887 ETSAGMDGDLYKKL
+887 ETSIAIDGDLHKKL

-912 AELSDELYTKYRHI
+912 AELSDELYTRYRHI
-926 WSPVRDNDERSADMR
+926 WSPVRNNDERSSDMR

-947 SALEEKVLEQYTFA
+947 SALEEKVLDQYTFA
-961 KSNLIRNAARNYLLD
+961 KSNLIRSAAQSYLLD
-976 YGIHW
+976 SGIYW
-981 GAAPA
+981 GAAPP

-992 AALDLLHI
+992 ATLDLLHI

-1016 EKAMTILVEGLIDI
+1016 EKTMKILVEGLVDI
-1030 FLSIF
+1030 FLSVF

-1041 ELRML
+1041 DIRLL

-1058 EYFETILRTYLSTEA
+1058 EYFETVLHTYFSPEA
-1073 EQALRSLQE
+1073 QQALKSFQE

-1089 ESVTE
+1089 ESVAE
-1094 ALENPGHHR
+1094 ALENPGHQR
-1103 RPTRGSEDAASDDR
+1103 RPTRGSEDTASDG
-1117 QSVSPDD
+1117 QPSVSPDD
-1124 LLALAQQCS
+1124 LLAVAQQYS
-1133 SDLLQGELEKTRLNI
+1133 SDLLQGELERTRLNI

-1155 LQSTPAPAGSKPA
+1155 LQSASAPAASKPA
-1168 AYQSYK
+1168 AYSSYQ
-1174 APATHQPVQVSSPSF
+1174 APAPQHVPVQTSSPSF
-1189 RRQQTSTNSPAA
+1189 RRQQTGSSSPVV

>member
-1 MRVFAVCPCRTEL
+1 
-14 ELEYATAAGK
+14 
-24 TGQETKRNLNPPSSR
+24 
-39 QPRSRTRES
+39 
-48 ERQRAR
+48 
-54 ARNAPQIQP
+54 
-63 PFGPPFRAA
+63 
-72 APAYRKVENPKLR
+72 
-85 SEISPPPP
+85 
-93 PRLSLPLYPLSS
+93 
-105 LSPHPPRRLVPD
+105 
-117 PDMAS
+117 MAS

-149 AGAGKPVVNL
+149 PAANKPVVNL
-159 VRPPANSSRGGG
+159 VRPPAPNARGGG
-171 GGGRGGGG
+171 GGGNARGA
-179 PAKARQPSRGGG
+179 PAKARQPSRGG
-191 DDDDDSEVEMLSISS
+191 DEDDDSEVELLSISS
-206 GDEDGAPSSRDRGPP
+206 GDEDDNPRARGPP
-221 PPRGGGRAGARRAA
+221 PPRGGAGGGRAGARRAA

-259 RRVREMREGGAAPT
+259 RKVREMREAKVAPSIQAL
-273 VDQKAAAAATRKALT
+273 DQKAAAAAATRKALT
-288 NVQTLPRG
+288 TVQTLPKG

-302 LGLGVIDNK
+302 LGLGVMDNK

-317 DASVSSPVSREKAQG
+317 DASVSSPISREKSQG

-429 KISGAQAEKI
+429 KISGVANRAFEPLFERQAQAEKI

-550 HGLFEKCTL
+550 HGLFEKCTQ
-559 DHEARMEVLQN
+559 DHEARMEILQN
-570 KIREKILS
+570 KIL
-578 DAKWRQLQQDS
+578 DS
-589 NKSLEV
+589 
-595 DSATGDSFQDDQL
+595 TIGDSPRADQL
-608 STNIMADEADSLR
+608 STNFMAEEADGLR
-621 AAYIRRLTAVL
+621 ASYIRRLTSVL

-655 AGNVL
+655 TGTVV
-660 SDSDMNTKQSVNK
+660 SDADMNAKPGANK
-673 TDDKGGEAKYT
+673 TDEKGGEAKYT

-708 TFRDFEECNILRPF
+708 TFRDFEECNILRPY
-722 MGDTIKEIAKA
+722 MSDTIKEIAKA
-733 CLTLE
+733 CQTLE

-747 KMLRALHYEITKLYI
+747 KMLRALHFEMTKLYI

-773 KEISKYETWFTLT
+773 KEISKDETWVTLS
-786 TLERNKSL
+786 TLERNKSP
-794 YAISSMPL
+794 YAISCMPL
-802 EFRDIIVSAMD
+802 EFRDITISAMD
-813 RIDFMVLNLRS
+813 RIDNMILNLMS
-824 ETAKSYDISQHL
+824 ETAKSYDISQPL
-836 HEIHESVRLAFLNSF
+836 QEINESVRLAFLNSF

-874 NHTQNGYVNGTNS
+874 NYVQNGYINGTR
-887 ETSAGMDGDLYKKL
+887 ETSTTIDGDLHKKL

-912 AELSDELYTKYRHI
+912 AELSDELYTRYRHI
-926 WSPVRDNDERSADMR
+926 WSPVRNNDERSSDMR

-947 SALEEKVLEQYTFA
+947 SALEEKVLDQYTFA
-961 KSNLIRNAARNYLLD
+961 KSNLIRSAAQSYLLD
-976 YGIHW
+976 SGIHW
-981 GAAPA
+981 GAAPP

-992 AALDLLHI
+992 ATLELLHI

-1016 EKAMTILVEGLIDI
+1016 EKTMKILVEGLVDI
-1030 FLSIF
+1030 FLSVF

-1041 ELRML
+1041 DIRLL

-1058 EYFETILRTYLSTEA
+1058 EYFETVLQTYFSPEA
-1073 EQALRSLQE
+1073 QQALKSFQE

-1089 ESVTE
+1089 ESVAE

-1103 RPTRGSEDAASDDR
+1103 RPTRGSEDTASDG
-1117 QSVSPDD
+1117 QPSVSPDD
-1124 LLALAQQCS
+1124 LLALAQQYS
-1133 SDLLQGELEKTRLNI
+1133 SDLLQGELERTRLNI

-1155 LQSTPAPAGSKPA
+1155 LQSTSAPAASKPA
-1168 AYQSYK
+1168 AYSSYH
-1174 APATHQPVQVSSPSF
+1174 APAPQHAPVQTSSPSF
-1189 RRQQTSTNSPAA
+1189 RRQQTGSNSPVV

>member
-1 MRVFAVCPCRTEL
+1 MGKEEPPTRQSPLQFSRLRVFRAGDAVQPDQSRPDPRRFKS
-14 ELEYATAAGK
+14 K
-24 TGQETKRNLNPPSSR
+24 TIDSVRSVPERNLPPHQHNKHALLSS
-39 QPRSRTRES
+39 
-48 ERQRAR
+48 
-54 ARNAPQIQP
+54 
-63 PFGPPFRAA
+63 
-72 APAYRKVENPKLR
+72 
-85 SEISPPPP
+85 
-93 PRLSLPLYPLSS
+93 SLPDPA
-105 LSPHPPRRLVPD
+105 SPGTPA
-117 PDMAS
+117 MAS
-122 DSDVDEDELLQ
+122 DSDEDELLQ

-149 AGAGKPVVNL
+149 PAAGKPVVNL
-159 VRPPANSSRGGG
+159 VRPPAPNARGGNARAG
-171 GGGRGGGG
+171 GAS
-179 PAKARQPSRGGG
+179 AKARQPSRGG
-191 DDDDDSEVEMLSISS
+191 DEDDDSEVELLSISS
-206 GDEDGAPSSRDRGPP
+206 GEEDNAPRDRGPP

-235 SRDDGDFDDDEPR
+235 SRDDGDLDDDEPR
-248 SWKRVD
+248 SWKRVN
-254 EAELA
+254 EEELA
-259 RRVREMREGGAAPT
+259 RKVREMREARAAPS
-273 VDQKAAAAATRKALT
+273 VQELDQKAATVAARKALT
-288 NVQTLPRG
+288 SVQTLPRG

-302 LGLGVIDNK
+302 LGLGVMDNK

-317 DASVSSPVSREKAQG
+317 DASVSSPVSREKSQG
-332 LDPSMREKV
+332 LDPSLRDKV

-346 NFDPKVF
+346 NFDPKIF
-353 LSWVHKDTSAADLES
+353 LSWVHKDTSAADLET

-378 GRTQQKKQLVKENFD
+378 GRTQQKKQLVKDNFD

-408 LRQIEEDPE
+408 QRQIEEDPE

-429 KISGAQAEKI
+429 KISGVANRAFEPLFERQAQAEKI

-539 WHYLNIQNSRI
+539 WHYLSIQNSRI

-559 DHEARMEVLQN
+559 DHEARMKVLQN
-570 KIREKILS
+570 KIREKIIS
-578 DAKWRQLQQDS
+578 DSKWRQLQQDS

-595 DSATGDSFQDDQL
+595 DAPVGDSTQADQL
-608 STNIMADEADSLR
+608 SANFMAEEADSLR
-621 AAYIRRLTAVL
+621 AIYIRRLTAVL

-655 AGNVL
+655 AGNMV
-660 SDSDMNTKQSVNK
+660 SDSDMNAKSGAAK

-691 ASMVRATVSAFD
+691 ASMVQATISAFD

-708 TFRDFEECNILRPF
+708 TFRDFEECNILHPY
-722 MGDTIKEIAKA
+722 MGDTINEIAKA
-733 CLTLE
+733 CQTLE
-738 GKDSSPTAV
+738 GKDSSPSAV
-747 KMLRALHYEITKLYI
+747 KMLRALHFEMTKLYI

-773 KEISKYETWFTLT
+773 KEISKDETWITLS
-786 TLERNKSL
+786 TLERNKSP
-794 YAISSMPL
+794 YAISGMPL
-802 EFRDIIVSAMD
+802 EFRDLTISAMD
-813 RIDFMVLNLRS
+813 RIDIMILNLRS
-824 ETAKSYDISQHL
+824 ETAKSFDISQPL
-836 HEIHESVRLAFLNSF
+836 QEINESVRLAFLNSF
-851 LDFAGYLERFGGE
+851 LDFAGYLERFGVE
-864 LAQNRSNKEN
+864 LVQNRSNKEN
-874 NHTQNGYVNGTNS
+874 SYAQNGFINGTS
-887 ETSAGMDGDLYKKL
+887 RETSDITDGDLHKKL
-901 LVVLSNIGYCK
+901 LIVLSNIGYCK
-912 AELSDELYTKYRHI
+912 AELSNELYTKYRHI
-926 WSPVRDNDERSADMR
+926 WSLVRDNDERSSDMR
-941 DLMTSF
+941 DLVASF
-947 SALEEKVLEQYTFA
+947 SALEEKVVEQYTYA
-961 KSNLIRNAARNYLLD
+961 KSNLIRSAVQSYLLD
-976 YGIHW
+976 ASIHW

-992 AALDLLHI
+992 ATLDLLHI
-1000 LVAVHAEVYSG
+1000 LVAVHAEVYAG

-1016 EKAMTILVEGLIDI
+1016 EKAMKILVEALVDI
-1030 FLSIF
+1030 FLSVF

-1041 ELRML
+1041 DIRLL
-1046 DANGFCQLMLEL
+1046 DANGFCQLMLEF
-1058 EYFETILRTYLSTEA
+1058 EYFETVLHTYFSPEA
-1073 EQALRSLQE
+1073 QQALKSLQE

-1089 ESVTE
+1089 ETLAE

-1103 RPTRGSEDAASDDR
+1103 RPTRGSEDAASDG
-1117 QSVSPDD
+1117 QVSSVSPDD

-1133 SDLLQGELEKTRLNI
+1133 SDLLQGELERTRLNI

-1155 LQSTPAPAGSKPA
+1155 LQSASAQAGSKPA
-1168 AYQSYK
+1168 AYASYQ
-1174 APATHQPVQVSSPSF
+1174 APVPHHAPVQVASPSF
-1189 RRQQTSTNSPAA
+1189 RRQQTQTGSSSPVV

>member
-1 MRVFAVCPCRTEL
+1 M
-14 ELEYATAAGK
+14 
-24 TGQETKRNLNPPSSR
+24 
-39 QPRSRTRES
+39 
-48 ERQRAR
+48 
-54 ARNAPQIQP
+54 
-63 PFGPPFRAA
+63 
-72 APAYRKVENPKLR
+72 
-85 SEISPPPP
+85 
-93 PRLSLPLYPLSS
+93 
-105 LSPHPPRRLVPD
+105 
-117 PDMAS
+117 S

-149 AGAGKPVVNL
+149 AGANKPVVNL
-159 VRPPANSSRGGG
+159 VRPPAPSSRGANA
-171 GGGRGGGG
+171 RGG
-179 PAKARQPSRGGG
+179 AKARQPSRGG
-191 DDDDDSEVEMLSISS
+191 DEDDDSEVEMLSISS
-206 GDEDGAPSSRDRGPP
+206 GDEDGAPARERGPP

-235 SRDDGDFDDDEPR
+235 SRDDADLDDAEPR

-259 RRVREMREGGAAPT
+259 RRVREMREARAAPSIQAL
-273 VDQKAAAAATRKALT
+273 DQKAAAAAAARKALT
-288 NVQTLPRG
+288 SVQTLPKG

-302 LGLGVIDNK
+302 LGLGVMDNK

-317 DASVSSPVSREKAQG
+317 DASVSSPVSREKSQG
-332 LDPSMREKV
+332 LDPSMRDKV

-346 NFDPKVF
+346 HFDPKVF

-408 LRQIEEDPE
+408 LRQIEDDPE
-417 GAGTAHL
+417 GAGTSHL

-429 KISGAQAEKI
+429 KISGVANRAFEPLFERQAQAEKI

-496 VEKVMQEF
+496 VEKVMHEF

-539 WHYLNIQNSRI
+539 WHYLNIQNGRI
-550 HGLFEKCTL
+550 HGLFEKCTV
-559 DHEARMEVLQN
+559 DHEVRMEILQN
-570 KIREKILS
+570 KIREKVLS
-578 DAKWRQLQQDS
+578 DSKWRQLQQES

-595 DSATGDSFQDDQL
+595 DSAIGDSFQDDQL
-608 STNIMADEADSLR
+608 SSSFMAEEADSLR
-621 AAYIRRLTAVL
+621 ATYIRRLSAVL

-655 AGNVL
+655 AGNAL
-660 SDSDMNTKQSVNK
+660 ADSEMNAKSGANK
-673 TDDKGGEAKYT
+673 TDDKGAEAKYT
-684 NHTLDEV
+684 NHSLDEV
-691 ASMVRATVSAFD
+691 ASMVCATVSVFD

-733 CLTLE
+733 CQTLE

-747 KMLRALHYEITKLYI
+747 KMLHALHFEMTKLYI
-762 LRLCSWMRATT
+762 LRLCSWMRVTT
-773 KEISKYETWFTLT
+773 KEVSKHETWVTLS
-786 TLERNKSL
+786 TLERNKSP
-794 YAISSMPL
+794 YAISCLPL
-802 EFRDIIVSAMD
+802 EFREITISAMD
-813 RIDFMVLNLRS
+813 RIELMIFNLRS
-824 ETAKSYDISQHL
+824 ETAKSYDITQQL
-836 HEIHESVRLAFLNSF
+836 QEIHESVRLAFLNSF
-851 LDFAGYLERFGGE
+851 RDFAGYLGKFGGE
-864 LAQNRSNKEN
+864 LAQSRSNKEN
-874 NHTQNGYVNGTNS
+874 NHVQNGYMNGTDR
-887 ETSAGMDGDLYKKL
+887 ETSASMDGDLHKKL

-912 AELSDELYTKYRHI
+912 AELSDQLYNKYRHI
-926 WSPVRDNDERSADMR
+926 WSPIRDNDERSADMR
-941 DLMTSF
+941 DLVTSF
-947 SALEEKVLEQYTFA
+947 SGLEDKVLDQYTFA
-961 KSNLIRNAARNYLLD
+961 KSNVIRSAAQNYLLD
-976 YGIHW
+976 SGIHW
-981 GAAPA
+981 GAAPV

-992 AALDLLHI
+992 ATLDLLHI

-1016 EKAMTILVEGLIDI
+1016 EKTMKILVEGLVDI
-1030 FLSIF
+1030 FLSLF
-1035 HENKTK
+1035 YENKAK
-1041 ELRML
+1041 DLRML

-1058 EYFETILRTYLSTEA
+1058 EYFETVLNTYFSTEA
-1073 EQALRSLQE
+1073 QQALKSLQE
-1082 NLLEKAC
+1082 SLLEKAC
-1089 ESVTE
+1089 ESMAE
-1094 ALENPGHHR
+1094 ASENPGHNR
-1103 RPTRGSEDAASDDR
+1103 RPTRGSEDAASDDK
-1117 QSVSPDD
+1117 QVSSVSPDD
-1124 LLALAQQCS
+1124 LLALAQQHG
-1133 SDLLQGELEKTRLNI
+1133 SDLLQGELERTRLNI
-1148 ACFMEST
+1148 ACFMEPT
-1155 LQSTPAPAGSKPA
+1155 LQSGSKTSAYSSYQAPAPHHPPA
-1168 AYQSYK
+1168 
-1174 APATHQPVQVSSPSF
+1174 QVSSPSF
-1189 RRQQTSTNSPAA
+1189 RRQQTSTNSPIV

>member
-1 MRVFAVCPCRTEL
+1 
-14 ELEYATAAGK
+14 
-24 TGQETKRNLNPPSSR
+24 
-39 QPRSRTRES
+39 
-48 ERQRAR
+48 
-54 ARNAPQIQP
+54 
-63 PFGPPFRAA
+63 
-72 APAYRKVENPKLR
+72 
-85 SEISPPPP
+85 
-93 PRLSLPLYPLSS
+93 
-105 LSPHPPRRLVPD
+105 
-117 PDMAS
+117 MAS

-149 AGAGKPVVNL
+149 PAANKPVVNL
-159 VRPPANSSRGGG
+159 VRPPAPNSRGGG
-171 GGGRGGGG
+171 NARAGGA
-179 PAKARQPSRGGG
+179 PAKARQPSRGG
-191 DDDDDSEVEMLSISS
+191 DEDEDSEVELLSISS
-206 GDEDGAPSSRDRGPP
+206 GDEDDQPRARGPP
-221 PPRGGGRAGARRAA
+221 PPRGGGGGGGGRSGARRAA

-259 RRVREMREGGAAPT
+259 RRVREMREAKVAPSIQAL
-273 VDQKAAAAATRKALT
+273 DQKAAAAAAAAARKTLT
-288 NVQTLPRG
+288 SVQTLPKG

-302 LGLGVIDNK
+302 LGLGVMDNK

-317 DASVSSPVSREKAQG
+317 DASISSPVSREKSQG
-332 LDPSMREKV
+332 LDPSMRDKV

-346 NFDPKVF
+346 SFDPKVF

-429 KISGAQAEKI
+429 KISGVANRAFEPLFERQAQAEKI

-511 MEDPHLDLAELEN
+511 MEDPHLDLTELEN

-550 HGLFEKCTL
+550 HGLFEKCTQ
-559 DHEARMEVLQN
+559 DHDARMEILQN
-570 KIREKILS
+570 KIREKMLS
-578 DAKWRQLQQDS
+578 DSKWRQLQIDS

-595 DSATGDSFQDDQL
+595 DSTISDSPRADQL
-608 STNIMADEADSLR
+608 STNYMAEEADGLR
-621 AAYIRRLTAVL
+621 ASYIRRLTSVL

-655 AGNVL
+655 AGTVV
-660 SDSDMNTKQSVNK
+660 SDADMNAKPGTNK
-673 TDDKGGEAKYT
+673 TDEKGGEAKYT

-691 ASMVRATVSAFD
+691 ANMVRATVSAFD

-708 TFRDFEECNILRPF
+708 TFRDFEECNILRPY
-722 MGDTIKEIAKA
+722 MSDTIKEIAKA
-733 CLTLE
+733 CQTLE

-747 KMLRALHYEITKLYI
+747 KMLRALHFEMTKLYI

-773 KEISKYETWFTLT
+773 KEISKDETWVTLS
-786 TLERNKSL
+786 TLERNKSP
-794 YAISSMPL
+794 YAISCMPL
-802 EFRDIIVSAMD
+802 EFRDITISAMD
-813 RIDFMVLNLRS
+813 RIDTMILNLMS
-824 ETAKSYDISQHL
+824 ETAKSYDISQPL
-836 HEIHESVRLAFLNSF
+836 QEINESVRLAFLNSF

-864 LAQNRSNKEN
+864 LAQNRANKEN
-874 NHTQNGYVNGTNS
+874 NYVQNGYANGTR
-887 ETSAGMDGDLYKKL
+887 ETFTTVDGDLHKKL

-912 AELSDELYTKYRHI
+912 TELSDELYNRYRHI
-926 WSPVRDNDERSADMR
+926 WSPVRNNDERSSDMR

-947 SALEEKVLEQYTFA
+947 SALEEKVLDQYTFA
-961 KSNLIRNAARNYLLD
+961 K
-976 YGIHW
+976 
-981 GAAPA
+981 
-986 VKGIRD
+986 GIRD
-992 AALDLLHI
+992 ATLDLLHI

-1016 EKAMTILVEGLIDI
+1016 EKTMRILVEGLVDI
-1030 FLSIF
+1030 FLSVF

-1041 ELRML
+1041 DIRLL

-1058 EYFETILRTYLSTEA
+1058 EYFETVLHTYFSPEA
-1073 EQALRSLQE
+1073 QQALKSFQE

-1089 ESVTE
+1089 ESVAE
-1094 ALENPGHHR
+1094 ALENPGHQR
-1103 RPTRGSEDAASDDR
+1103 RPTRGSEDATSDG
-1117 QSVSPDD
+1117 QASVSPDD
-1124 LLALAQQCS
+1124 LLALAQQYS
-1133 SDLLQGELEKTRLNI
+1133 SDLLQGELERTRLNI

-1155 LQSTPAPAGSKPA
+1155 LQSTSAPAGPKPA
-1168 AYQSYK
+1168 AYSSYQAS
-1174 APATHQPVQVSSPSF
+1174 APQHTPVQTSSPSF
-1189 RRQQTSTNSPAA
+1189 RRQQTGSSSPVV

>member
-1 MRVFAVCPCRTEL
+1 
-14 ELEYATAAGK
+14 
-24 TGQETKRNLNPPSSR
+24 
-39 QPRSRTRES
+39 
-48 ERQRAR
+48 
-54 ARNAPQIQP
+54 
-63 PFGPPFRAA
+63 
-72 APAYRKVENPKLR
+72 
-85 SEISPPPP
+85 
-93 PRLSLPLYPLSS
+93 
-105 LSPHPPRRLVPD
+105 
-117 PDMAS
+117 MAS

-159 VRPPANSSRGGG
+159 
-171 GGGRGGGG
+171 
-179 PAKARQPSRGGG
+179 
-191 DDDDDSEVEMLSISS
+191 
-206 GDEDGAPSSRDRGPP
+206 
-221 PPRGGGRAGARRAA
+221 
-235 SRDDGDFDDDEPR
+235 
-248 SWKRVD
+248 
-254 EAELA
+254 LA

-288 NVQTLPRG
+288 NIQTLPRG

-302 LGLGVIDNK
+302 LGLGVMDNK

-429 KISGAQAEKI
+429 KISGVANRAFEPLFERQAQAEKI

-511 MEDPHLDLAELEN
+511 MEDPHLDLAEFYLPPDFLANCQLEN

-570 KIREKILS
+570 KIREKVLS

-824 ETAKSYDISQHL
+824 ETAKSYDISQQL

-851 LDFAGYLERFGGE
+851 LDFAGYLEKFGGE

-926 WSPVRDNDERSADMR
+926 WSPVSECSSLRDNDERSADMR

-986 VKGIRD
+986 VK
-992 AALDLLHI
+992 
-1000 LVAVHAEVYSG
+1000 VYSG

-1189 RRQQTSTNSPAA
+1189 RRQQTSTYAPVRSCSLVLRRWKVDGCWRLVYSTISILGKKRTKLGLRDFISLGDFFQMIDVKEEKAVNVIKFSARALKILSGQLTIEA
-1201 SRRRR
+1201 SYKITTKTKVDITLDSSTITPDQLMNIFQKNYDMLLAIFNPEGWLEITYPFRLM

>member
-1 MRVFAVCPCRTEL
+1 M
-14 ELEYATAAGK
+14 
-24 TGQETKRNLNPPSSR
+24 
-39 QPRSRTRES
+39 
-48 ERQRAR
+48 
-54 ARNAPQIQP
+54 
-63 PFGPPFRAA
+63 
-72 APAYRKVENPKLR
+72 
-85 SEISPPPP
+85 
-93 PRLSLPLYPLSS
+93 
-105 LSPHPPRRLVPD
+105 
-117 PDMAS
+117 S

-149 AGAGKPVVNL
+149 AGANKPVVNL
-159 VRPPANSSRGGG
+159 VRPPANARGG
-171 GGGRGGGG
+171 
-179 PAKARQPSRGGG
+179 AKARQPSRGG
-191 DDDDDSEVEMLSISS
+191 DEDDDSEVEMLSISS
-206 GDEDGAPSSRDRGPP
+206 GDEDGAPARERGPP

-235 SRDDGDFDDDEPR
+235 SRDDADLDDAEPR

-259 RRVREMREGGAAPT
+259 RRVREMREARAAPSIQAL
-273 VDQKAAAAATRKALT
+273 DQKAAAAAAARKALSS
-288 NVQTLPRG
+288 VQTLPKG

-302 LGLGVIDNK
+302 LGLGVMDNK

-317 DASVSSPVSREKAQG
+317 EASISSPVSREKSQG

-346 NFDPKVF
+346 RFDPKVF

-408 LRQIEEDPE
+408 LRQIEDDPE
-417 GAGTAHL
+417 GAGTSHL

-429 KISGAQAEKI
+429 KISGVANRAFEPLFERQAQAEKI

-496 VEKVMQEF
+496 VEKVMHEF

-539 WHYLNIQNSRI
+539 WHYLNIQNGRI
-550 HGLFEKCTL
+550 HGLFEKCTV
-559 DHEARMEVLQN
+559 DHEVRMEILQN
-570 KIREKILS
+570 KIRDKVLS
-578 DAKWRQLQQDS
+578 DSKWRQLQQES

-595 DSATGDSFQDDQL
+595 DSAIGDSFQDDQL
-608 STNIMADEADSLR
+608 SSSFMVEEADSLR
-621 AAYIRRLTAVL
+621 ATYIRRLSAVL

-655 AGNVL
+655 AGNAL
-660 SDSDMNTKQSVNK
+660 ADSEMNAKSGANK
-673 TDDKGGEAKYT
+673 IDDKGAEAKYT
-684 NHTLDEV
+684 NHSLDEV
-691 ASMVRATVSAFD
+691 ASMACATVSVFD

-733 CLTLE
+733 CQTLE

-747 KMLRALHYEITKLYI
+747 KMLHALHTEMTKLYI
-762 LRLCSWMRATT
+762 LRLCSWMRVTT
-773 KEISKYETWFTLT
+773 KEVSKHETWVTLS
-786 TLERNKSL
+786 TLERNKSP
-794 YAISSMPL
+794 YAISCLPL
-802 EFRDIIVSAMD
+802 EFREITISAMD
-813 RIDFMVLNLRS
+813 RIELMIFNLRN
-824 ETAKSYDISQHL
+824 ETAKSYDITRQL
-836 HEIHESVRLAFLNSF
+836 QEIHESVRLAFLNSF
-851 LDFAGYLERFGGE
+851 RDFAGYLGTFGAE
-864 LAQNRSNKEN
+864 LAQSRSNKEN
-874 NHTQNGYVNGTNS
+874 NHVQNGYMNGTDRES
-887 ETSAGMDGDLYKKL
+887 SASMDGGLHKKL

-912 AELSDELYTKYRHI
+912 AELSDQLYNKYRHI
-926 WSPVRDNDERSADMR
+926 WSPIRDNDERSADMR
-941 DLMTSF
+941 DLVTSF
-947 SALEEKVLEQYTFA
+947 SGLEDKVLDQYTFA
-961 KSNLIRNAARNYLLD
+961 KSNVIRNAAQNYLLD
-976 YGIHW
+976 SGIHW
-981 GAAPA
+981 GAAPV

-992 AALDLLHI
+992 ATLDLLHI

-1016 EKAMTILVEGLIDI
+1016 EKTMKILVEGLVDI
-1030 FLSIF
+1030 FLSLF
-1035 HENKTK
+1035 YENKAK
-1041 ELRML
+1041 DLRML

-1058 EYFETILRTYLSTEA
+1058 EYFETVLNTYFSTEA
-1073 EQALRSLQE
+1073 QQALKSLQE
-1082 NLLEKAC
+1082 SLLEKAC
-1089 ESVTE
+1089 ESMGE
-1094 ALENPGHHR
+1094 ASENP
-1103 RPTRGSEDAASDDR
+1103 ASDDK
-1117 QSVSPDD
+1117 QVSSVSPDD
-1124 LLALAQQCS
+1124 LLALAQQHG
-1133 SDLLQGELEKTRLNI
+1133 SDLLQGELERTRLNI
-1148 ACFMEST
+1148 ACFMEPT
-1155 LQSTPAPAGSKPA
+1155 LQSGSKTSAYSSYQAPAPA
-1168 AYQSYK
+1168 
-1174 APATHQPVQVSSPSF
+1174 QVSSPSF
-1189 RRQQTSTNSPAA
+1189 RRQQTNSPIV

>member
-1 MRVFAVCPCRTEL
+1 MCQKICRFVKKNTECFFRSA
-14 ELEYATAAGK
+14 ATRPWQTEHSFEPA
-24 TGQETKRNLNPPSSR
+24 LHP
-39 QPRSRTRES
+39 
-48 ERQRAR
+48 RQREERREKREERERER
-54 ARNAPQIQP
+54 ARKAPQAQP
-63 PFGPPFRAA
+63 PFG
-72 APAYRKVENPKLR
+72 
-85 SEISPPPP
+85 SPCH
-93 PRLSLPLYPLSS
+93 RDKIQA
-105 LSPHPPRRLVPD
+105 PRRARRPRSA
-117 PDMAS
+117 MAS

-149 AGAGKPVVNL
+149 PGAGKPVVNL
-159 VRPPANSSRGGG
+159 VRPPAPSSRAN
-171 GGGRGGGG
+171 GRGGGG
-179 PAKARQPSRGGG
+179 PAKARQPSRGG
-191 DDDDDSEVEMLSISS
+191 DDDDDSEVELLSISS
-206 GDEDGAPSSRDRGPP
+206 GDEDSGPSRDRGPP

-259 RRVREMREGGAAPT
+259 RRIREMREARVAPT
-273 VDQKAAAAATRKALT
+273 AQAVDQKAAAAATRKALT
-288 NVQTLPRG
+288 SVQTLPRG

-302 LGLGVIDNK
+302 LGLGVMDNK

-317 DASVSSPVSREKAQG
+317 DASVSSPSREKAQG
-332 LDPSMREKV
+332 LDPNMRDKV

-429 KISGAQAEKI
+429 KISGVANHAFEPLFERQAQAEKI

-539 WHYLNIQNSRI
+539 WHYLNIQNRRI

-559 DHEARMEVLQN
+559 DHEVRMEVLQN
-570 KIREKILS
+570 KIREKMLS
-578 DAKWRQLQQDS
+578 DSKWRQLQQDS

-595 DSATGDSFQDDQL
+595 DSVIGDSFQDDQL
-608 STNIMADEADSLR
+608 PGNIMAEEADSLR

-632 IQHVPAFWRLALSV
+632 IQHVPSFWRLALSV

-660 SDSDMNTKQSVNK
+660 SDSDMNTKQNVNK

-691 ASMVRATVSAFD
+691 ASMMRATVSVFD

-733 CLTLE
+733 CHTLE

-747 KMLRALHYEITKLYI
+747 KMLRTLHFEITKLYI
-762 LRLCSWMRATT
+762 LRLCSWMRAKT
-773 KEISKYETWFTLT
+773 KEISTYETWVTLS
-786 TLERNKSL
+786 TLERNKSR
-794 YAISSMPL
+794 YAISCMPL
-802 EFRDIIVSAMD
+802 EFRDITISAMD
-813 RIDFMVLNLRS
+813 RIDFMILNLRS
-824 ETAKSYDISQHL
+824 ETARSYDISQQL
-836 HEIHESVRLAFLNSF
+836 QEIHESVRLAFLNSF

-864 LAQNRSNKEN
+864 LAQSRSNKEN
-874 NHTQNGYVNGTNS
+874 NHAQNGYANGTDR
-887 ETSAGMDGDLYKKL
+887 ETAGPGSMDGHLHRKL

-912 AELSDELYTKYRHI
+912 VELSDELYTKYRHI

-961 KSNLIRNAARNYLLD
+961 K
-976 YGIHW
+976 
-981 GAAPA
+981 GAAD
-986 VKGIRD
+986 G
-992 AALDLLHI
+992 
-1000 LVAVHAEVYSG
+1000 EVMLPVLG
-1011 ARPLL
+1011 A
-1016 EKAMTILVEGLIDI
+1016 T
-1030 FLSIF
+1030 
-1035 HENKTK
+1035 
-1041 ELRML
+1041 
-1046 DANGFCQLMLEL
+1046 GFTARGEW
-1058 EYFETILRTYLSTEA
+1058 RWDGV
-1073 EQALRSLQE
+1073 QA
-1082 NLLEKAC
+1082 
-1089 ESVTE
+1089 
-1094 ALENPGHHR
+1094 G
-1103 RPTRGSEDAASDDR
+1103 
-1117 QSVSPDD
+1117 
-1124 LLALAQQCS
+1124 
-1133 SDLLQGELEKTRLNI
+1133 
-1148 ACFMEST
+1148 
-1155 LQSTPAPAGSKPA
+1155 
-1168 AYQSYK
+1168 
-1174 APATHQPVQVSSPSF
+1174 
-1189 RRQQTSTNSPAA
+1189 
-1201 SRRRR
+1201 

>member
-1 MRVFAVCPCRTEL
+1 
-14 ELEYATAAGK
+14 
-24 TGQETKRNLNPPSSR
+24 
-39 QPRSRTRES
+39 
-48 ERQRAR
+48 
-54 ARNAPQIQP
+54 
-63 PFGPPFRAA
+63 
-72 APAYRKVENPKLR
+72 
-85 SEISPPPP
+85 
-93 PRLSLPLYPLSS
+93 
-105 LSPHPPRRLVPD
+105 
-117 PDMAS
+117 MAS

-149 AGAGKPVVNL
+149 PAANKPVVNL
-159 VRPPANSSRGGG
+159 VRPPAPNARGGNARAG
-171 GGGRGGGG
+171 GA
-179 PAKARQPSRGGG
+179 PAKARQPSRGG
-191 DDDDDSEVEMLSISS
+191 DEDDDSEVELLSISS
-206 GDEDGAPSSRDRGPP
+206 GDEDDNPRARGPP
-221 PPRGGGRAGARRAA
+221 PPRGAGGARAGARRAA

-259 RRVREMREGGAAPT
+259 RKVREMREAKAPPSIQAL
-273 VDQKAAAAATRKALT
+273 DQKAAAAAAAAARKTLT
-288 NVQTLPRG
+288 TVQTLPKG

-302 LGLGVIDNK
+302 LGLGVMDNK

-317 DASVSSPVSREKAQG
+317 DASVSSPVSREKSQG
-332 LDPSMREKV
+332 LDPSMRDKV
-341 IYSSP
+341 VYSSP
-346 NFDPKVF
+346 SFDPKVF
-353 LSWVHKDTSAADLES
+353 LSWVHKDTSAADLEA

-429 KISGAQAEKI
+429 KISGVANRAFEPLFERQAQAEKI

-559 DHEARMEVLQN
+559 DHEARMEILQN
-570 KIREKILS
+570 KIREKMLS
-578 DAKWRQLQQDS
+578 DSKWRQLQLES

-595 DSATGDSFQDDQL
+595 DSAMGDSPRADQL
-608 STNIMADEADSLR
+608 STNFMAEEADSLR
-621 AAYIRRLTAVL
+621 ASYIRRLTSVL

-655 AGNVL
+655 AGNVV
-660 SDSDMNTKQSVNK
+660 SDADMNTKPGANK

-691 ASMVRATVSAFD
+691 ATMVQATISAFD

-708 TFRDFEECNILRPF
+708 TFRDFEECNILCPY
-722 MGDTIKEIAKA
+722 MSETIKEIAKA
-733 CLTLE
+733 CQSLE

-747 KMLRALHYEITKLYI
+747 KMLRALHFEMTKLYI
-762 LRLCSWMRATT
+762 LRLCSWMRTTT
-773 KEISKYETWFTLT
+773 KEISKDETWVTLS
-786 TLERNKSL
+786 TLERNKSP
-794 YAISSMPL
+794 YAISCMPL
-802 EFRDIIVSAMD
+802 EFREITISAMD
-813 RIDFMVLNLRS
+813 RIDTMILNLMS
-824 ETAKSYDISQHL
+824 ETAKSYDISQPL
-836 HEIHESVRLAFLNSF
+836 QEINESVRLAFLNSF
-851 LDFAGYLERFGGE
+851 LDFAGYLERIGGE
-864 LAQNRSNKEN
+864 LSQNKSNKEN
-874 NHTQNGYVNGTNS
+874 TYVQNGYINGTR
-887 ETSAGMDGDLYKKL
+887 ETSATATTDGDLHKKL

-912 AELSDELYTKYRHI
+912 AELSDELYAKYRHI
-926 WSPVRDNDERSADMR
+926 WSPVRNNDERSSDMR
-941 DLMTSF
+941 DLITSF
-947 SALEEKVLEQYTFA
+947 SALEEKVLDQYTFA
-961 KSNLIRNAARNYLLD
+961 KSNLIRSAAQSYLLD
-976 YGIHW
+976 SGINW
-981 GAAPA
+981 GAAPV

-992 AALDLLHI
+992 ATLDLLHI

-1016 EKAMTILVEGLIDI
+1016 EKTMRILVEGLVDI
-1030 FLSIF
+1030 FLSVF
-1035 HENKTK
+1035 HENKAK
-1041 ELRML
+1041 DIRLL

-1058 EYFETILRTYLSTEA
+1058 EYFESVLHTYFSPEA
-1073 EQALRSLQE
+1073 HQALKSFQE

-1089 ESVTE
+1089 ETVAE
-1094 ALENPGHHR
+1094 ALENPGHNR

-1117 QSVSPDD
+1117 QPSVSPDD
-1124 LLALAQQCS
+1124 LLALAQQYS
-1133 SDLLQGELEKTRLNI
+1133 SDLLQGELERSRLNI

-1155 LQSTPAPAGSKPA
+1155 LQSTAVPAGSKPA
-1168 AYQSYK
+1168 AYSSYQ
-1174 APATHQPVQVSSPSF
+1174 AQHAPVQTSSPSF
-1189 RRQQTSTNSPAA
+1189 RRQQTGGSSPVV